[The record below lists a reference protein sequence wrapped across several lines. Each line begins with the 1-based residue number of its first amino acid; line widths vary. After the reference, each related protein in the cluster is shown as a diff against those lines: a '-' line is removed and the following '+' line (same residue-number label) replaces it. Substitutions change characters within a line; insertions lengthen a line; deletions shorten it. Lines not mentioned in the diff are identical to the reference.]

1 MGGDRARGDFA
12 FDEVIML
19 FFQRTSGGIDSV
31 LNVVKSKPAPNIVSG
46 FFPYPQRQRIKSEST
61 LSRGGAGQTFRPVR
75 YEMQSVLETSRF
87 RKKRWVGSPYEK
99 EFAVKVKRK
108 ESKSLAELVTKK
120 PGIIPRI
127 MQ

>member
-1 MGGDRARGDFA
+1 
-12 FDEVIML
+12 ML
-19 FFQRTSGGIDSV
+19 FFQRTRTEGGHDSV

-46 FFPYPQRQRIKSEST
+46 FFPHPQRSRIKSEST
-61 LSRGGAGQTFRPVR
+61 LSRGGAGQLFRRVR

-87 RKKRWVGSPYEK
+87 KKKGWAGSPYAK
-99 EFAVKVKRK
+99 ELSVKVKRK

-127 MQ
+127 VQ